1 MTGRRL
7 FEMSCD
13 EIIWYFKAFLPEDEY
28 FWYATTHVAD
38 PFRLYGIRAVYPRL
52 PVPPRRIEKKIP
64 AFCMQ
69 KFKDADSLIDY
80 RVEISNSRLGH
91 IRIEWIGKEVT
102 VSKIKC

>member
-13 EIIWYFKAFLPEDEY
+13 EIIKYFKEFDPGNEY
-28 FWYATTHVAD
+28 FWYGTPAH
-38 PFRLYGIRAVYPRL
+38 PFKLYGIIRTVYPRL
-52 PVPPRRIEKKIP
+52 PAEPRRIEKKIP
-64 AFCMQ
+64 EFCMQ
-69 KFKDADSLIDY
+69 NLENADSLIDY

-91 IRIEWIGKEVT
+91 IRIEWIGKEIV